1 MKKKERTNNFDW
13 FFFSLFVKYSGYM
26 SKEYAMDNIISD
38 KLDVFSFG
46 AMILEIIT
54 GRQNL
59 KFCNSHPGDSL
70 LDLVRLIIYQYKID
84 FIFNICIWEELLEV
98 ILKRITSLQ
107 EICTFLAHEKRYNK
121 VFIAFSHML
130 CHRQPS

>member
-1 MKKKERTNNFDW
+1 
-13 FFFSLFVKYSGYM
+13 M

-98 ILKRITSLQ
+98 ILKRIT
-107 EICTFLAHEKRYNK
+107 YNK
-121 VFIAFSHML
+121 IKDNVLTNFVTGMENMV
-130 CHRQPS
+130 